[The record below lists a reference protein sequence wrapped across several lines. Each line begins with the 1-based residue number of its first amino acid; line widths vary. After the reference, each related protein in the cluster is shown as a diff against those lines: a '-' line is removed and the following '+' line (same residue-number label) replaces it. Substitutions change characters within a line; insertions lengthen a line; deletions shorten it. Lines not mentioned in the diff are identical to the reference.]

1 MIHKNQLQALLPAVT
16 ANLSLRAISILAKFA
31 LLAYLGRYT
40 TLADLG
46 TYGLLV
52 TSLGLGVQL
61 LGMEFYIFN
70 TREIL
75 RCDEP
80 ERVILFR
87 DQLVFHSLTYIVFL
101 PVLSILFFTNTLPWE
116 LITWFYILVVL
127 EHLSQELSRLLTVL
141 GRPVF
146 ANFIEFIRSGSWVAI
161 VVTIGLQVPEYRSI
175 KTIVTFWVLGGLLS
189 LFIGWKPLQKWDWSA
204 TWKIRPRLDWMRKG
218 VSVAIPF
225 FMSSVALYTIYFS
238 DRFFLQ
244 QFLGLEQVG
253 LYTFHQ
259 SVAGLVYT
267 AITTG
272 VIGIIYPKLVRSFLV
287 GDMPQYTQELK
298 TFAMAIT
305 SATIVVSVFLILV
318 FPFAADFMKDPQ
330 FLETRSTFLVLLLAS
345 IIQNLSFIPHY
356 DLYAR
361 SFDRDLMWATILGA
375 VVNIGLNV
383 LLIPKFGI
391 LGAAWATA
399 TAFLTLLVAKT
410 VFARIRFNET
420 ARAVDYGGQN

>member
-75 RCDEP
+75 GCDEP

-87 DQLVFHSLTYIVFL
+87 DQLVFHSLTYIVVL
-101 PVLSILFFTNTLPWE
+101 PGLSILFFTNTLPWE

-141 GRPVF
+141 GRPVLG
-146 ANFIEFIRSGSWVAI
+146 NFIEFIRSGSWIAI
-161 VVTIGLQVPEYRSI
+161 AVTIGLRVPEYRSI

-204 TWKIRPRLDWMRKG
+204 TWKIRPRLDWMRNG
-218 VSVAIPF
+218 VSVAMPF
-225 FMSSVALYTIYFS
+225 FISSVALLTIYFS
-238 DRFFLQ
+238 DRFILK

-272 VIGIIYPKLVRSFLV
+272 VIVILYPKLVRAFLV
-287 GDMPQYTQELK
+287 GNMPQYTQELK
-298 TFAMAIT
+298 NFAIIIT
-305 SATIVVSVFLILV
+305 SGSIVVGVFLILV
-318 FPFAADFMKDPQ
+318 FPFAADFMEDPR
-330 FLETRSTFLVLLLAS
+330 FLETRSTFLVLLLGS

-361 SFDRDLMWATILGA
+361 SFDRDLMWATIFAA
-375 VVNIGLNV
+375 VMNIGLNF
-383 LLIPKFGI
+383 LLIPKFEI

-399 TAFLTLLVAKT
+399 IAFLALLVAKT
-410 VFARIRFNET
+410 VFARIRFKET